1 MAESDH
7 WKGLPSLAQGISSDS
22 NGQYSVSCSK
32 ESDLEAKDA
41 EYQYST
47 WFHTPPLDP
56 PTIERLHG
64 LQLIAESHDQGFSDV
79 PSAGNWTWFELALME
94 NERSDSPRVKD
105 DVKLTWY
112 SHVNRFCTE
121 DYGWV
126 RAQPL
131 TSSGRNDGHP
141 PRVDSN

>member
-1 MAESDH
+1 
-7 WKGLPSLAQGISSDS
+7 
-22 NGQYSVSCSK
+22 
-32 ESDLEAKDA
+32 
-41 EYQYST
+41 
-47 WFHTPPLDP
+47 
-56 PTIERLHG
+56 LHG

-79 PSAGNWTWFELALME
+79 LSAGNWTWFELALME

-131 TSSGRNDGHP
+131 KSSGRNDGRP